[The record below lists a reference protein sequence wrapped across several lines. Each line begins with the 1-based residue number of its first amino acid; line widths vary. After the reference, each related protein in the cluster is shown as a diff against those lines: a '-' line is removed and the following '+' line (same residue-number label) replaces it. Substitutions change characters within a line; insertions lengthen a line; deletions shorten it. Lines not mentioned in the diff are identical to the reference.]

1 MTVRG
6 PSAGWPVLAVALVLR
21 VSPDEA
27 VLLLSAAAHLARSG
41 RDGGTRLVRRVI
53 VRKDY
58 GVAVGR

>member
-27 VLLLSAAAHLARSG
+27 VLLLSAVAHLARSG
-41 RDGGTRLVRRVI
+41 RDGGTRLVRRAI
-53 VRKDY
+53 VRRHH
-58 GVAVGR
+58 GVAIVR